1 MADNGNQGNGDQ
13 GQESGA
19 GSQGQGQAPAS
30 QNGSQG
36 QESGAGQ
43 GNQGKEAPDFAKMSE
58 AELREFASRSYKD
71 LGLTRA
77 EAAKYRTQ
85 HQDAQAKL
93 TEAERAKM
101 TEQERLASDLTE
113 AQNRAKELESKV
125 EDLTKGSAIREAL
138 TAAGAINPTTA
149 FKVGSWTN
157 VKLDDDGTVNHDS
170 FKAVVDKLRKSDPYL
185 FKRGA
190 SADAGAGREQEAAPQ
205 GASGGINALIR
216 GGRRG

>member
-1 MADNGNQGNGDQ
+1 MAENGSQGNSDQ

-19 GSQGQGQAPAS
+19 SSQGQGQESAP
-30 QNGSQG
+30 QN
-36 QESGAGQ
+36 
-43 GNQGKEAPDFAKMSE
+43 GNQGQASGADKGKGNDAPDFTKMSE

-85 HQDAQAKL
+85 HQEAQAKL

-101 TEQERLASDLTE
+101 TEAEKVQADLTE

-125 EDLTKGSAIREAL
+125 EDLTKGSAVRDAL
-138 TAAGAINPTTA
+138 ATAGAINPATA
-149 FKVGSWTN
+149 FKVGSWGN

-216 GGRRG
+216 GGGR